1 MPATFRLPKGCAASR
16 GTSDVPHITAIG
28 GGQAHVTNRL
38 YMLTVRRESL
48 INKRK
53 SIKQRL
59 TDIDQ
64 QIKQMGNDI
73 RAVEKAYGNGRLK
86 GRRPRG
92 NGVATE
98 GGRPVNGRLSL
109 EF

>member
-1 MPATFRLPKGCAASR
+1 MPATYRLPKGCATSR
-16 GTSDVPHITAIG
+16 GTSDVSHITAIG
-28 GGQAHVTNRL
+28 GGRAHVTNRL

-59 TDIDQ
+59 TNIDQ
-64 QIKQMGNDI
+64 QIKQMGDDI
-73 RAVEKAYGNGRLK
+73 HATEKTYGQFKRRRTPRNGA
-86 GRRPRG
+86 
-92 NGVATE
+92 ATE
-98 GGRPVNGRLSL
+98 GGKSANGSLSL

>member
-1 MPATFRLPKGCAASR
+1 MPATYRLPRGCATSR

-48 INKRK
+48 INKRR

-64 QIKQMGNDI
+64 QIKQMADDI
-73 RAVEKAYGNGRLK
+73 RATEKTYGQFK
-86 GRRPRG
+86 RRRTRG
-92 NGVATE
+92 NGAATE
-98 GGRPVNGRLSL
+98 AGKPVNGRLSL